1 MSDKTFP
8 LGTQQLLGF
17 QNFLTLHFQ
26 RIAKIYLFV
35 AAYNNAGCKSEGW
48 MKQAPGK
55 ARSVLEFRF
64 LLVKTVRMVVFP
76 TKSFIKYR
84 FVILVAGEGCVTT
97 QVPVPPRRKDITQ
110 IGLCPKELE
119 DVWTV
124 KGPDTQDAAAR
135 DKDFRSWYLLQG
147 HC

>member
-1 MSDKTFP
+1 MSRSP
-8 LGTQQLLGF
+8 QL
-17 QNFLTLHFQ
+17 
-26 RIAKIYLFV
+26 AD
-35 AAYNNAGCKSEGW
+35 CKSEGW

-55 ARSVLEFRF
+55 ARSVLEFGF
-64 LLVKTVRMVVFP
+64 LFVKTVRMVVFP

-84 FVILVAGEGCVTT
+84 FVILVAGEDGVTTRVPVPLGGKNTT
-97 QVPVPPRRKDITQ
+97 QV
-110 IGLCPKELE
+110 GLCPKELE